1 MNTEQLEQ
9 FINTLSEE
17 QKLAFL
23 QVLQAKE
30 TKPVHTQTQPEAP
43 PSSTTVV
50 GEDFRVVRGESDN
63 RGRVPVRFR
72 KNEWEDDGEEFMD
85 VKTPRIERTSRNR
98 DRAKKV
104 EVECHVCGRSFQVNP
119 KYVFGDYHRC
129 NRCTRR

>member
-9 FINTLSEE
+9 FINTLTEE

-23 QVLQAKE
+23 EALQSKE
-30 TKPVHTQTQPEAP
+30 SKPTKTQMKPEAP
-43 PSSTTVV
+43 PSTTTVV

-85 VKTPRIERTSRNR
+85 VKTPRIERASRNR
-98 DRAKKV
+98 DKAKKV
-104 EVECHVCGRSFQVNP
+104 EVECHVCGRTFQVNP

>member
-9 FINTLSEE
+9 FINTLTEE

-23 QVLQAKE
+23 QALQSKE
-30 TKPVHTQTQPEAP
+30 SKLTKTQMQPEAP
-43 PSSTTVV
+43 PSTTTVV

-85 VKTPRIERTSRNR
+85 VKTPRIERASRNR
-98 DRAKKV
+98 DKAKKV
-104 EVECHVCGRSFQVNP
+104 EVECHVCGRTFQVNP